1 MREFPIRFCSSQDVL
16 DVVSLATAQPFPIQ
30 VGNDSY
36 CVSGTSFMGMFS
48 LDYTRPVKVMVRC
61 GEAEFQQFLREADR
75 FLVK

>member
-16 DVVSLATAQPFPIQ
+16 DFVSLATAQPFPIQ

-48 LDYTRPVKVMVRC
+48 LDYSHALTVRLNC
-61 GEAEFQQFLREADR
+61 SDEETARFKEAAKSYLI
-75 FLVK
+75 